1 MTYATKGK
9 RGNRMKFLVV
19 DDEAMALKN
28 VKEAIYKAVPDCE
41 IEAFNSASKA
51 LDFFPNIQGGGYT
64 DD

>member
-1 MTYATKGK
+1 
-9 RGNRMKFLVV
+9 MKFLVV
-19 DDEAMALKN
+19 DDEEMALKN